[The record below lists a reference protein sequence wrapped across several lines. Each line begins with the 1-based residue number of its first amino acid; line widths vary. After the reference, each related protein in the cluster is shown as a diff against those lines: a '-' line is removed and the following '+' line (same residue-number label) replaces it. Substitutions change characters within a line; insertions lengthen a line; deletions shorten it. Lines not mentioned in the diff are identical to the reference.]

1 MPKFRIGYSVSW
13 VSNSRVTDII
23 EADDLEEAQMIA
35 RDTATEQLDH
45 WAEPLDEEAESHD

>member
-45 WAEPLDEEAESHD
+45 WAEPLDEEQESHD